1 MKCRHIYIEYNLIN
15 SEEGDKYY
23 QKQTEELKEE

>member
-1 MKCRHIYIEYNLIN
+1 MRYRYIYIEYNVIN
-15 SEEGDKYY
+15 SEEGDRNY